1 MINEN
6 RKGLASNHWGVT
18 WPVIAIALLT
28 IGTGLVGD
36 GFSRA
41 AAGIDR
47 AKGDS

>member
-1 MINEN
+1 
-6 RKGLASNHWGVT
+6 
-18 WPVIAIALLT
+18 VIAIALLT

-36 GFSRA
+36 GLSRA